1 MHMNVI
7 ERCPSRT
14 LDNGQCEQVI
24 DELREKNQRRQLHF
38 AYLRRFFYMLT
49 QLCMTNWNR

>member
-1 MHMNVI
+1 MNVI